1 MSFKKIQRFIYIQV
15 LGFGGFFRFVF
26 VFFFKFLTNL
36 FLQNLLRHQNFGK
49 WVLNENTKMNFFSL
63 ESDFVDLKIYYKQCI
78 LSIFKNSNYLIWIVN

>member
-15 LGFGGFFRFVF
+15 LGFGFFFVLF
-26 VFFFKFLTNL
+26 LFFFKVSDKFVFTK
-36 FLQNLLRHQNFGK
+36 FIETPKFWKMSIKQK
-49 WVLNENTKMNFFSL
+49 YKNEFFSL